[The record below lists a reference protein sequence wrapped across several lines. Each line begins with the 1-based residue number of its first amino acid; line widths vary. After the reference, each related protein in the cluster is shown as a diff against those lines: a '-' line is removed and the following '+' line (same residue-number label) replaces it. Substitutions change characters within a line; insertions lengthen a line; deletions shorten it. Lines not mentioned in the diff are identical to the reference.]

1 MEKLQLVKEK
11 ITLLEDIKL
20 SVPAIREDFVL
31 LKVDELDREPKI
43 IRKRSSEIRT
53 LKVLEKKE

>member
-11 ITLLEDIKL
+11 ITLFEEIKL
-20 SVPAIREDFVL
+20 SVPAIPEDFVL

-43 IRKRSSEIRT
+43 IRKRSIEIIT
-53 LKVLEKKE
+53 LKITKK

>member
-1 MEKLQLVKEK
+1 MEKSQLVKEK

-53 LKVLEKKE
+53 LKITKK

>member
-20 SVPAIREDFVL
+20 SVPSIPEDYIL
-31 LKVDELDREPKI
+31 LKVDELDKEPKI

-53 LKVLEKKE
+53 LKIKKK

>member
-20 SVPAIREDFVL
+20 SVPVVPEDFVL

>member
-1 MEKLQLVKEK
+1 MENSQLVKEK
-11 ITLLEDIKL
+11 KALEDIKL
-20 SVPAIREDFVL
+20 SVPAIPEDFVL

-53 LKVLEKKE
+53 LKITKK